1 MELLLSRLENAGPSV
16 ATMLLAG
23 GLLFGLFGWR
33 LARALVVLDGVALAI
48 VAGYVSADAD
58 VAVVQPWLIG
68 MLIGGGLIFLAW
80 RHPSWA
86 LIAMGGI
93 AGFILPQLLLS
104 LDDLPLVVRVLSGM
118 IVGSMVMAW
127 QIAVQREAT
136 VVVTGVHGGLL
147 VLAAVVAA
155 GSSPAGYAGPLAAM
169 LLSHA
174 LLLALAAVAFSA
186 ILITIQWA
194 VMERSSNPSGLL

>member
-1 MELLLSRLENAGPSV
+1 MDLLLSRLENAGPSI

-33 LARALVVLDGVALAI
+33 LARALVVLDGLALAI
-48 VAGYVSADAD
+48 VAGHVSSHADAP
-58 VAVVQPWLIG
+58 VKQPWLVG
-68 MLIGGGLIFLAW
+68 LLVGGGVIFLAW
-80 RHPSWA
+80 RHPQWA

-93 AGFILPQLLLS
+93 VGFILPQLVLS
-104 LDDLPLVVRVLSGM
+104 SDDLPLLVKILSGV
-118 IVGSMVMAW
+118 ILSGMVMAW
-127 QIAVQREAT
+127 QMAVQREAT

-155 GSSPAGYAGPLAAM
+155 GSSPAGYAGPLATL

-194 VMERSSNPSGLL
+194 VMERSSNPSGLV